1 MSPFPFHSIPTWLS
15 SYGYQLSVS
24 VQYAA
29 ILVGLSAVLLV
40 TVRLV
45 FHPLRKIPGPKLAA
59 LTGWY
64 EFYFDV
70 IDNGTLVKNLPRL
83 HEKYSKFNESVA
95 T

>member
-1 MSPFPFHSIPTWLS
+1 MSPFPFHAMPTWLTQYS
-15 SYGYQLSVS
+15 DQLFVS

-29 ILVGLSAVLLV
+29 ILVGVSAVLLV
-40 TVRLV
+40 AVRLV

-83 HEKYSKFNESVA
+83 HQKYSKVNESVA
-95 T
+95 N